1 MAVTPKPA
9 VGEFLPYYSRY
20 IDLIPECDLTRLL
33 QQQVDATRAV
43 FGTVSEERAG
53 YRYAPEKWSIR
64 EVVGHLS
71 DIERVMTYR
80 LLTAARADATP
91 LPGMDENAWV
101 PASGADQRT
110 LVDLVE
116 EFTAIRAAT
125 IALCRGLSAEAW
137 TRRGTANGHTITP
150 RALGYIVAGHERH
163 HMGTL
168 RTRYAVGV
176 RE

>member
-1 MAVTPKPA
+1 MAVIAKPA
-9 VGEFLPYYSRY
+9 DGEFLPYYSRY
-20 IDLIPECDLTRLL
+20 IDLIPECDLARLL
-33 QQQVDATRAV
+33 QQQIDATRAV
-43 FGTVSEERAG
+43 FSTVGEDRAG
-53 YRYAPEKWSIR
+53 YRYAPGKWSIR
-64 EVVGHLS
+64 EVLGHLA

-101 PASGADQRT
+101 PSSGADQRKLAD
-110 LVDLVE
+110 LVD
-116 EFTAIRAAT
+116 EFSAIRAAT
-125 IALCRGLSAEAW
+125 IALCKGLSDEAW
-137 TRRGTANGHTITP
+137 TRRGVANGHAITP

-163 HMGTL
+163 HLGTL